1 MSSTPSVTSTA
12 PTAKSFGSF
21 EDFLRSNP
29 QTKNLIEQSV
39 RTGSV
44 CSINLSDLPLDIE
57 LDAQPIASESTTI
70 TRKVK

>member
-1 MSSTPSVTSTA
+1 MSSTPSVTST

-21 EDFLRSNP
+21 EDFLRCNP

-57 LDAQPIASESTTI
+57 LDTQPVASESTTVA
-70 TRKVK
+70 RKVK